1 MFCVYTDTVMIG
13 DLTHTAMRKLII
25 PAMAAFAVV
34 LGSCSTTQLAQQST
48 ALNDDVYGTQAKA
61 KEVTYAPVAERNYRT
76 DEQLY
81 GGNDYSE
88 GDYEENIDYD
98 FDYGYA
104 SRINRFQYGSGY
116 RPYYDNFYSFGYSP
130 WYGYGYDPFFM
141 DPWAF
146 RPGYSMWFG
155 FGTFGGSWGYNPWG
169 YGNRFGY
176 GNYWGP
182 VSYGGFGYPG
192 YGYGYGGGYY
202 GGVAARRSNPRP
214 YLGSGNPGAI
224 TNGDR
229 GTRPVGRSSNAIYNT
244 GRGRSANG
252 TYARP
257 SRPTTGTTR
266 PASGTATQSRPT
278 RVERP
283 AREPYVDRTPRTESS
298 RPSSWGTGSSSSGRS
313 SGGSSGGGGSRPNRG
328 SR

>member
-1 MFCVYTDTVMIG
+1 
-13 DLTHTAMRKLII
+13 
-25 PAMAAFAVV
+25 MAAFAVI

-48 ALNDDVYGTQAKA
+48 APDDDVYSTQAKA

-81 GGNDYSE
+81 GGNDYSDS
-88 GDYEENIDYD
+88 DYEENIDYD

-116 RPYYDNFYSFGYSP
+116 RPYYDNFYSYGYSP

-155 FGTFGGSWGYNPWG
+155 LGTFGGSWGYNPWG
-169 YGNRFGY
+169 YGNAYGY

-182 VSYGGFGYPG
+182 VSYGGFGYPR

-202 GGVAARRSNPRP
+202 GGVAARSNNPRP
-214 YLGSGNPGAI
+214 YLGSGNPNAVRD
-224 TNGDR
+224 GDR
-229 GTRPVGRSSNAIYNT
+229 GTRAVGRANGAIYT
-244 GRGRSANG
+244 PGRGRTSANG
-252 TYARP
+252 TY
-257 SRPTTGTTR
+257 SRPTRPSSGTTR
-266 PASGTATQSRPT
+266 PGTATQSRPT

-283 AREPYVDRTPRTESS
+283 AREPYVDRTPSTQST
-298 RPSSWGTGSSSSGRS
+298 RPTYDGGSSSSGRS
-313 SGGSSGGGGSRPNRG
+313 SGGGSSSGGGGNSRPSRG

>member
-25 PAMAAFAVV
+25 PAIAAFAVV
-34 LGSCSTTQLAQQST
+34 LGSCSTPQLAQQST
-48 ALNDDVYGTQAKA
+48 AVDDDVYSTQAKA

-81 GGNDYSE
+81 GGNDYSDS
-88 GDYEENIDYD
+88 DYEENIDYD

-116 RPYYDNFYSFGYSP
+116 RPYYDNFYSYGYSP

-155 FGTFGGSWGYNPWG
+155 FGTFGGAWGYNPWG
-169 YGNRFGY
+169 YGNPYAY

-202 GGVAARRSNPRP
+202 GGVAARRNNPRP

-224 TNGDR
+224 RDADR
-229 GTRPVGRSSNAIYNT
+229 GTRPVGRVNGTGYT
-244 GRGRSANG
+244 PGRGRTGTNG

-257 SRPTTGTTR
+257 TRPTTGAGTTR
-266 PASGTATQSRPT
+266 PGTATQSRPT

-283 AREPYVDRTPRTESS
+283 AREPYVDRTPSTQST
-298 RPSSWGTGSSSSGRS
+298 RPTYDGGSSGRS
-313 SGGSSGGGGSRPNRG
+313 SGGGSTGGGGNSRPSRG